1 MPEGNIYIYIYIIK
15 MWLIVVLTYALI
27 ITLSVVGEIA
37 YQNSATVLL
46 TITYWMLI
54 LQAVYYYL
62 EYRKVD
68 DKTIETFLNYIF
80 APSASVLCYWLVGSA
95 MEWDIMSSMWF
106 LDIFTH
112 GINVFALALIVILRR
127 PCIRW
132 NFWYPYAIPI
142 FYLCVTFTYT
152 ALTKTLIYPDN
163 FFSFS
168 HIEDKQ
174 SYAWVGIILL
184 IVPNGLAHV
193 LFYYISEYMSGVYK
207 RCPRED
213 IG

>member
-1 MPEGNIYIYIYIIK
+1 

-27 ITLSVVGEIA
+27 IVLSVVGEIA

-54 LQAVYYYL
+54 LQAVYYFL
-62 EYRKVD
+62 EYRKVND
-68 DKTIETFLNYIF
+68 ETIETFLNFIF

-95 MEWDIMSSMWF
+95 MEWEIMSSVWF

-132 NFWYPYAIPI
+132 NILYPYTIPI
-142 FYLCVTFTYT
+142 IYIIVTFTYT
-152 ALTKTLIYPDN
+152 AVEKTLIYPDN
-163 FFSFS
+163 FFSFLNV
-168 HIEDKQ
+168 EGKQ
-174 SYAWVGIILL
+174 SYAGIGVIIL
-184 IVPNGLAHV
+184 IVPNGLAHLV
-193 LFYYISEYMSGVYK
+193 FYYISQYMSNVYE

-213 IG
+213 ISGINIE

>member
-1 MPEGNIYIYIYIIK
+1 
-15 MWLIVVLTYALI
+15 MWLIVVLTYVFFI
-27 ITLSVVGEIA
+27 VLSVVGEIA

-62 EYRKVD
+62 EYKKVND
-68 DKTIETFLNYIF
+68 ETIETFLNYIF
-80 APSASVLCYWLVGSA
+80 APSTSVLCYWLVGSA
-95 MEWDIMSSMWF
+95 MEWEIMSSLWF

-132 NFWYPYAIPI
+132 DFWYPYVIPI
-142 FYLCVTFTYT
+142 IYIVVTFTYT
-152 ALTKTLIYPDN
+152 AFAKTLIYPDN
-163 FFSFS
+163 FFSLI
-168 HIEDKQ
+168 HVEGKQ
-174 SYAWVGIILL
+174 SYVGIGIIIL
-184 IVPNGLAHV
+184 IIPNGLSQV
-193 LFYYISEYMSGVYK
+193 VFYYISQYMSNVYK

-213 IG
+213 IEK